1 MAKYEVIYKNKK
13 SGVQERCTAE
23 DWERISKH
31 PTLGRSFAI
40 VRKERIP
47 DAAIEAQQ
55 AAEEAREDQESKPQT
70 SKRKRKPKNV

>member
-47 DAAIEAQQ
+47 DAAIEAQ
-55 AAEEAREDQESKPQT
+55 AAHEEEQSSTPKTRK
-70 SKRKRKPKNV
+70 KRKQKSET